1 MVGAAGVTTR
11 ALASPSYRS
20 LLTVPG
26 FTALAGSALLSRTA
40 NRMWEV
46 SLVLYVLERFHSA
59 ALAGLTVFLSVMPGL
74 LLSPVSGALLDRHG
88 RRRLIAVDNVIAA
101 AALASIGLLG
111 VSGVLTPEMLLP
123 IVALASL
130 TFPLSNS
137 GTRSLFPTVV
147 PRGHWDLGNA
157 VDSGSEALAS
167 VGGPALAGAFVALLG
182 GPLATLASGGV
193 FLLAALAVLRV
204 PEPPRRDPSQQTLM
218 RAAFDGLRY
227 VAGNATLRG
236 VAAVMSVG
244 NLAYGMLVVILP
256 VLVITRL
263 HAGAAVVG
271 ALWALQGV
279 ATVAAGLSVG
289 RLGSVG
295 RERRMLTVGF
305 LLVGCAFVLVLVPG
319 WAGIV
324 VAMLLFGASIG
335 PIDIALF
342 GLRQRRTDPSW
353 FGRAFAVSM
362 SLNFTGVPI
371 GSAIAGPLVVRS
383 TTVSMLVA
391 ALCALAA
398 AGLCLLLLPRDAAA
412 RPVVA
417 ATDAN

>member
-1 MVGAAGVTTR
+1 VTTR
-11 ALASPSYRS
+11 ALAPPSYRS
-20 LLTVPG
+20 LLAVPG

-46 SLVLYVLERFHSA
+46 GLVLYVLERFHSA
-59 ALAGLTVFLSVMPGL
+59 SLAGLTVFLSVMPGL
-74 LLSPVSGALLDRHG
+74 LLSPVTGALLDRHG
-88 RRRLIAVDNVIAA
+88 RRRLIAVDNILAA
-101 AALASIGLLG
+101 AALASIALLG
-111 VSGVLTPEMLLP
+111 VSDVLTPAMLLP

-167 VGGPALAGAFVALLG
+167 VGGPAMAGALVALLG
-182 GPLATLASGGV
+182 GALATLASGGA

-204 PEPPRRDPSQQTLM
+204 PEPPRPDTPQLSLL
-218 RAAFDGLRY
+218 RAAFEGLRY
-227 VAGNATLRG
+227 VVRNVTLRG
-236 VAAVMSVG
+236 VAVVMSVG

-263 HAGAAVVG
+263 HAGAAMVG

-279 ATVAAGLSVG
+279 ATVASGLTVG

-295 RERRMLTVGF
+295 RERRMLMLGSLLVACAF
-305 LLVGCAFVLVLVPG
+305 LLVLLPG
-319 WAGIV
+319 WTGV
-324 VAMLLFGASIG
+324 LVAMLLFGASIG

-353 FGRAFAVSM
+353 YGRAFAVSM
-362 SLNFTGVPI
+362 SLNFAGVPI
-371 GSAIAGPLVVRS
+371 GSAIAGPLVARS
-383 TTVSMLVA
+383 ITTSMLVA
-391 ALCALAA
+391 ALCAAVS
-398 AGLCLLLLPRDAAA
+398 AGLCLALIPRDEAAA
-412 RPVVA
+412 PVVA
-417 ATDAN
+417 AADAN